1 MIKHETTY
9 YEINRPTPAHSKKV
23 NLGCLEINYSDL
35 KYSVL
40 FKNIGINQL
49 FVIFL
54 ISFLL

>member
-1 MIKHETTY
+1 MIKHETIY
-9 YEINRPTPAHSKKV
+9 YKINRPTPAHSKKV
-23 NLGCLEINYSDL
+23 SLGCLEISYFDL

-54 ISFLL
+54 ILFLL